1 MSVDPVR
8 VVVFAEDSA
17 WWARDV
23 LRALLVEM
31 VRGLWRP
38 PVNLHDAFT
47 FVADDEI
54 GVEVHRLSVGCGW
67 KEKHKNATA
76 FVRSLTDL
84 LRTGCVVVI
93 HFDADCLWSERRRQD
108 ENRDNRAKFRRLIY
122 NRLKENPPAADW
134 HERLLLFV
142 PHDELEAWLFQ
153 NTVAAKA
160 LLHDA
165 KRLDQPVAALLDG
178 WANDRAS
185 LDRAKSPKDLLAVG
199 GLSLVPLAGNGFPP
213 AEVRALGTSYAKAM
227 ARGASLWPLRR
238 AVLRLVTRARRQA
251 RQRLGKQPL
260 AQRHP
265 MERP

>member
-38 PVNLHDAFT
+38 PINLDDALT

-54 GVEVHRLSVGCGW
+54 GVEVQRLSVGCGW

-93 HFDADCLWSERRRQD
+93 HFDADCLWSERRKQD

-122 NRLKENPPAADW
+122 NRLKESPPAPDW

-160 LLHDA
+160 LLDDA
-165 KRLDQPVAALLDG
+165 KRLDPRIAALLDG
-178 WANDRAS
+178 WASDRAS
-185 LDRAKSPKDLLAVG
+185 LDRANSPKDLLPVG
-199 GLSLVPLAGNGFPP
+199 GLSLVPLAEIGFPT
-213 AEVRALGTSYAKAM
+213 AEVRALRTSYAKAM
-227 ARGASLWPLRR
+227 ARVRRCGPLRR
-238 AVLRLVTRARRQA
+238 AVLRLVTRARRRA
-251 RQRLGKQPL
+251 RHGLGQQPL
-260 AQRHP
+260 AERHP
-265 MERP
+265 SERP